1 MTIPL
6 NPQPAMPGPAFQG
19 LPLDTACAQAA
30 AFANVIRETESV
42 ALAQAVGRCL
52 AQDVVARRACPDRDL
67 SAMDGYAV
75 ATACNLGA
83 GTHLKIEGRIA
94 AGDVAESLADGTA
107 ARIFTGAAIPAGAGA
122 VVMQEHAKRDG
133 AFVILERP
141 VAMGENIRRRAEDVA
156 PGDLLLREGQ
166 RLNARGV
173 AIVAAQGI
181 DRLVVRRPVRV
192 AILST
197 GNELC
202 HAQGDCVPA
211 TGALDST
218 RPMLLALAAAQGLTA
233 ADAGCVPDDP
243 SALADHL
250 RRLAERC
257 DLIVTTGGA
266 SVGEEDH
273 SATALRLAGGT
284 GATLKMALKPGKP
297 AIVGRIGAAT
307 YLGLPG
313 NPLAALVSWSLLG
326 NAVFARLEGRAVTR
340 QPGCPM
346 PIRLALRRKPG
357 RTEFIPARIHG
368 GPGGLELELLAGN
381 SARLR
386 PLLDADGFVELPE
399 TLTEAQ
405 PGHRLAFHPFERQ
418 FAV

>member
-181 DRLVVRRPVRV
+181 DRLWCAGPSVSRSSRREMSFAMPRETASRRP
-192 AILST
+192 A
-197 GNELC
+197 
-202 HAQGDCVPA
+202 P
-211 TGALDST
+211 ST
-218 RPMLLALAAAQGLTA
+218 RTDPCCWRWRPHRASPRPTQAACPTIPQPWPITCGAS
-233 ADAGCVPDDP
+233 P
-243 SALADHL
+243 SA
-250 RRLAERC
+250 
-257 DLIVTTGGA
+257 
-266 SVGEEDH
+266 
-273 SATALRLAGGT
+273 AT
-284 GATLKMALKPGKP
+284 
-297 AIVGRIGAAT
+297 
-307 YLGLPG
+307 
-313 NPLAALVSWSLLG
+313 SS
-326 NAVFARLEGRAVTR
+326 
-340 QPGCPM
+340 
-346 PIRLALRRKPG
+346 
-357 RTEFIPARIHG
+357 
-368 GPGGLELELLAGN
+368 
-381 SARLR
+381 
-386 PLLDADGFVELPE
+386 
-399 TLTEAQ
+399 
-405 PGHRLAFHPFERQ
+405 
-418 FAV
+418 